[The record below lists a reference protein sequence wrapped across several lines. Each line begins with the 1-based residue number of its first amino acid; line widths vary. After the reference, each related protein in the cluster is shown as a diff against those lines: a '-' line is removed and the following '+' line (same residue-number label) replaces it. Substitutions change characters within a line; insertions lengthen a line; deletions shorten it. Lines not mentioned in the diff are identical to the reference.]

1 MKENRLKAYWLKAI
15 RLMGMFEEV
24 RIDHVSRSNKSHA
37 DSLATIASKIKMNDT
52 KMEKDIKVV
61 KRTIPTSFLD
71 VNLIEIAEVFVAE
84 ENVDSTEGPKWFEP
98 MWDYL
103 AKGVLPQDKNEARN
117 IIRQAHRYAILAN
130 RLYRRSFFG
139 GY

>member
-1 MKENRLKAYWLKAI
+1 M

-24 RIDHVSRSNKSHA
+24 RIDHVSRSKKSNA

-84 ENVDSTEGPKWFEP
+84 ENVDSTEGSKWFEP